1 MSTGNPLSKKESAN
15 RQLTL
20 NFPAQPQYRFSNF
33 VQFQGSRIAFEAAN
47 EICSGDPA
55 PYNTLFISGEKGL
68 GKTHLL
74 ISIGNEIAE
83 NSPDKKALYIRCEDF
98 IHNIDNEEESSDPK
112 SFKQLAEVDYFL
124 MDDVDRICG
133 HKKAQEKLYYI
144 YNEVTGRD
152 GKMVFSGRKNPD
164 QLSATESFLRSR
176 FKWGMTAE
184 IQKMD
189 DAASAQLIKKLCRDM
204 ELDVPD
210 NISAYLLNR
219 IPRDYPSLKNAVT
232 KINQESLTRKRK
244 VTLPLV
250 KEALGLQ

>member
-1 MSTGNPLSKKESAN
+1 MSTDRPLSEKESAN

-20 NFPAQPQYRFSNF
+20 NFPAQPQFRFSNF
-33 VQFQGSRIAFEAAN
+33 VQFQGSQIAFKAAN
-47 EICSGDPA
+47 EICSGDSTS
-55 PYNTLFISGEKGL
+55 YNTLFISGEKGL

-83 NSPDKKALYIRCEDF
+83 NSPDKKALYVRCEDF
-98 IHNIDNEEESSDPK
+98 IHNIEKEDESSDPK

-133 HKKAQEKLYYI
+133 NKKAQEILYYI
-144 YNEVTGRD
+144 YNEVTGRG

-164 QLSATESFLRSR
+164 QLSATESFLKSR

-184 IQKMD
+184 IQNMD
-189 DAASAQLIKKLCRDM
+189 DAASARLIKKLCQDI
-204 ELDVPD
+204 ELGVPD
-210 NISAYLLNR
+210 NIISYLLDR
-219 IPRDYPSLKNAVT
+219 IPRDYLSLKNAVT
-232 KINQESLTRKRK
+232 KINQESLAQKRK

-250 KEALGLQ
+250 KAAMGL

>member
-1 MSTGNPLSKKESAN
+1 MSTGHPLSEKEGAN

-47 EICSGDPA
+47 EICSGDPV

-98 IHNIDNEEESSDPK
+98 IHNIGNEKGFSDPK
-112 SFKQLAEVDYFL
+112 SLKHLAEVDYFL
-124 MDDVDRICG
+124 MDNIDRICG

-152 GKMVFSGRKNPD
+152 GKMVFSGRINPD
-164 QLSATESFLRSR
+164 QLSATESFLSSR

-184 IQKMD
+184 IKQMD
-189 DAASAQLIKKLCRDM
+189 DAASAQLIKKLCQDIG
-204 ELDVPD
+204 LDVPD
-210 NISAYLLNR
+210 HIIAYLLNR
-219 IPRDYPSLKNAVT
+219 IPRDYPSLKNTVT
-232 KINQESLTRKRK
+232 KINRESFAQKRK
-244 VTLPLV
+244 VTLPMV